1 MLDVYGQ
8 RALITSSLILGIAEI
23 VIASVCGVIASSF
36 VLPSTF
42 ALEAVHL

>member
-1 MLDVYGQ
+1 MEAVYGQ

-36 VLPSTF
+36 VFPSTLDLD
-42 ALEAVHL
+42 ALHL